1 MFKTILVPV
10 DLADV
15 AASRP
20 ALKQARALA
29 AMTGARV
36 SLVYVSSIL
45 PISYLEYVPRGA
57 QHEEHK
63 RYEAQIGQMADA
75 MELPPDRVTS
85 SVRAGSVYREVLDE
99 AKSVEADL
107 IVVGSH
113 RPTMATYLLGSNAAA
128 IVRHA
133 PCSVLVVRDATSPAA
148 SMTG

>member
-10 DLADV
+10 DLAEV

-20 ALKQARALA
+20 ALKQARTLA
-29 AMTGARV
+29 TMTDARV

-57 QHEEHK
+57 AHEEHK
-63 RYEAQIGQMADA
+63 RYEEQIRQMADE
-75 MELPPDRVTS
+75 MGLPPDRVTT
-85 SVRAGSVYREVLDE
+85 SVRAGSVYQEVLDE
-99 AKSVEADL
+99 AKSVQADL
-107 IVVGSH
+107 IVIGSH

-148 SMTG
+148 SLTG